1 MDFNEIAKELIEKI
15 NTDRFNV
22 YNEAHM
28 NAAKEILSRYID
40 NDDLLFHVMLSLKF
54 PDNSE
59 KNHN

>member
-40 NDDLLFHVMLSLKF
+40 DEDLLFRVMLSLKF
-54 PDNSE
+54 PDDTDIKS
-59 KNHN
+59 

>member
-1 MDFNEIAKELIEKI
+1 MDFNEIARELIEKI

-28 NAAKEILSRYID
+28 NVAKEILSRYID

-59 KNHN
+59 KKS